1 MPRAAAASR
10 ADAFASA
17 GRGPRP
23 RSPRMAYP
31 SLGCAVTGCIIKL
44 DIDVRIVLA
53 AFIAALHGGPAWQ
66 G

>member
-1 MPRAAAASR
+1 
-10 ADAFASA
+10 
-17 GRGPRP
+17 
-23 RSPRMAYP
+23 MAYP